1 MFPQE
6 PGRISKT
13 EMTIDTTKRNAV
25 LGRAA
30 LIFTT
35 LIWGTSFVVL
45 KNTIS
50 SDNPVPTLYILAFR
64 FSGAAALLALVFVK
78 QLKNL
83 DKKYIINGI
92 VLGALLFGG
101 YTVQTYGLLYSTP
114 SKNAFLTAA
123 YCVLV
128 PFIAWFIYKKRPDK
142 YNVIATL
149 VCLVGV
155 GFVSLK
161 NDKTV
166 EIGDLL
172 TLCCSIFYAVHIVLT
187 SKYIK
192 GRNVALLT
200 MVQFASAGVL
210 SWISALVTT
219 PFPSEMSTANV
230 WSIVYLCVMCT
241 AVCFLFQTF
250 GQKHTPPSTAAII
263 LTLESV
269 FGAAFSVLINHEK
282 LTPKL
287 LSGFALIFVAVII
300 CETKLGFLKK
310 KNSKQKEIEP
320 EQGPKLFE

>member
-1 MFPQE
+1 
-6 PGRISKT
+6 
-13 EMTIDTTKRNAV
+13 MTIDTTRKNAI

-30 LIFTT
+30 LLITT

-50 SDNPVPTLYILAFR
+50 SANPVPTLYILAFR
-64 FSGAAALLALVFVK
+64 FSGAAVLLALVFVK
-78 QLKNL
+78 QLKSL

-142 YNVIATL
+142 YNVIATV

-166 EIGDLL
+166 ELGDLL
-172 TLCCSIFYAVHIVLT
+172 TLCCSVFYAVHIVLT

-192 GRNVALLT
+192 GRSVALLT
-200 MVQFASAGVL
+200 MVQFATAGVL
-210 SWISALVTT
+210 SWISALATT
-219 PFPSEMSTANV
+219 PFPREMSAANV
-230 WSIVYLCVMCT
+230 WSIIYLCVMCT

-287 LSGFALIFVAVII
+287 LSGFVLIFIAVII
-300 CETKLGFLKK
+300 CETKLGFFKK
-310 KNSKQKEIEP
+310 RKTVPEEI
-320 EQGPKLFE
+320 GSDVNPKLFE